1 MFILIVSP
9 LFADGLLLSELLYS
23 NGVRVIHIE
32 VQVVCEAFKILEH
45 YFSTFG
51 SSNLSSILLI
61 SLEDREE
68 IDQLLMSLIFS
79 KGVKA
84 LVVGGLQKWQDR
96 LLEAKAYEI
105 HLIMV
110 THYKESEQPVGSSP
124 TKEDN
129 SINGSKS
136 EDVYTVWKSF
146 LADEGSQKLRQ
157 VAVWTND
164 SGLMNT
170 APEVDTITV
179 RVALVEVRSLPFS
192 Y

>member
-1 MFILIVSP
+1 M
-9 LFADGLLLSELLYS
+9 
-23 NGVRVIHIE
+23 
-32 VQVVCEAFKILEH
+32 
-45 YFSTFG
+45 
-51 SSNLSSILLI
+51 I
-61 SLEDREE
+61 S
-68 IDQLLMSLIFS
+68 S
-79 KGVKA
+79 KGVKV

-96 LLEAKAYEI
+96 LLEVKAYEI

-110 THYKESEQPVGSSP
+110 THYKESEHPVDSSP

-157 VAVWTND
+157 VAVWTNG
-164 SGLMNT
+164 SGLINM

-179 RVALVEVRSLPFS
+179 RVALVEVRSLHFS